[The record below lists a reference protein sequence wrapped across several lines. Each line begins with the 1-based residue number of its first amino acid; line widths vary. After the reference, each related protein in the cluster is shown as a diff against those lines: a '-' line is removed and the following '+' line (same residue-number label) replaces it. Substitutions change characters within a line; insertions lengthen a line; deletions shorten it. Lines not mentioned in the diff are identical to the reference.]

1 MRKRENAIFI
11 LYHGEQC
18 NNRKDIINKIIDA
31 WHRNDKWEKKSEGKI
46 TWMNSSS
53 LSHNEQIYYSI
64 RNSQEQSSYL
74 HYPISGQ

>member
-31 WHRNDKWEKKSEGKI
+31 WHRNDKWEKTSEGKI
-46 TWMNSSS
+46 TMNSIS
-53 LSHNEQIYYSI
+53 LSYNEQILFHSKFPRTEFI
-64 RNSQEQSSYL
+64 PSLAN
-74 HYPISGQ
+74 